1 MTIEESIQKDP
12 EKFQAL
18 LDATTPEVQ
27 QALDEMSAKFDVIFG
42 NAIKRYCEAEQVE
55 AQLADYPTYKA
66 MNRMITG
73 KIDEIVKEHV
83 KGKRADIL

>member
-18 LDATTPEVQ
+18 LDEATPEVQ
-27 QALDEMSAKFDVIFG
+27 QALNEMSAKFDTIFG
-42 NAIKRYCEAEQVE
+42 NVIKKYCAAEQVE
-55 AQLADYPTYKA
+55 AQLADFPTYKT

-73 KIDEIVKEHV
+73 KIDEIVKEHINA
-83 KGKRADIL
+83 KRADIL